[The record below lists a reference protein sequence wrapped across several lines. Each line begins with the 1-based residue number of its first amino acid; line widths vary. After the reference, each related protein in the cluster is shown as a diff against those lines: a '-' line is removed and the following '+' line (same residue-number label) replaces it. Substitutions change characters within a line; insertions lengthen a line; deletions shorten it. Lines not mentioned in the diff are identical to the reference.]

1 MGARGLPVGSF
12 SGVTGMVTP
21 LSSSLFRSLL
31 SNRHPAYGLMVTT
44 TPLQLMTV
52 PRLNVPVCVPVT
64 LTNFA
69 SVIYLFGTIE
79 VARYGDMLGSIA
91 QGCDS
96 LDNREGVYS
105 EWRRE
110 WDSNP
115 RLSFPNT
122 RFPSVL
128 LKPLGHLSAPLR
140 VHLD

>member
-69 SVIYLFGTIE
+69 SVAAVETDVTPVFWTLFNS
-79 VARYGDMLGSIA
+79 V
-91 QGCDS
+91 
-96 LDNREGVYS
+96 
-105 EWRRE
+105 
-110 WDSNP
+110 NP
-115 RLSFPNT
+115 EPAAC
-122 RFPSVL
+122 V
-128 LKPLGHLSAPLR
+128 PL
-140 VHLD
+140 